1 MRKQFLS
8 ALAALLLGSQILLAI
23 PARPGRIVHTQ
34 PDGSKIVLILHGDEF
49 GHWTTDASGRL
60 LRQDAD
66 GFYRVDT
73 QNDLATVQRRAAE
86 NRMNAR
92 RVRAARGQEHVAIGQ
107 KHFLVVLVEFKDLSF
122 KVSKP
127 QEAFT
132 ALLNEPGYSLNGG
145 TGSARDFY
153 YENSHGI
160 FEPVFDVY
168 GPVKISQNYSY
179 YGRNSGE
186 NDVRPEDALIEG
198 CRGLDKEI
206 DFSRYDN
213 DGDGKVDMVFM
224 YYAGHNE
231 AEGGPSD
238 SIWPHQWDLSQAG
251 KAETLDGVTV
261 DKYACT
267 SELRGASGTTM
278 CGIAT
283 ACHEFGHAMGL
294 PDMYDTDYNTNGYA
308 GGLYSYS
315 TMCAG
320 SYNNDGCTPPYFN
333 FEERIF
339 LGWVSESDYRT
350 FDKAGTYTI
359 GPASENVAYRT
370 FTDMDGEYFV
380 YENRPKTGW
389 DSYIPAGGMLVYH
402 ADKSSRMVRISG
414 WGGWSVSAHD
424 LWYNWEQT
432 NCINENG
439 SHPCFYLIPASNQS
453 ALNTYHESGIPF
465 PRSNVT
471 SYTPVSWNG
480 VTGEIAFSDITF
492 SDGVLTLKADVPR
505 VDLDYPSIS
514 DAGSYAAGER
524 FSFVLDIPDDIA
536 VPASVAWFYD
546 DEPAGADSVTLTAGA
561 HTVEAHLT
569 YADGST
575 AVVSLE
581 IDVK

>member
-1 MRKQFLS
+1 
-8 ALAALLLGSQILLAI
+8 
-23 PARPGRIVHTQ
+23 
-34 PDGSKIVLILHGDEF
+34 
-49 GHWTTDASGRL
+49 
-60 LRQDAD
+60 
-66 GFYRVDT
+66 
-73 QNDLATVQRRAAE
+73 
-86 NRMNAR
+86 
-92 RVRAARGQEHVAIGQ
+92 
-107 KHFLVVLVEFKDLSF
+107 
-122 KVSKP
+122 
-127 QEAFT
+127 
-132 ALLNEPGYSLNGG
+132 
-145 TGSARDFY
+145 
-153 YENSHGI
+153 
-160 FEPVFDVY
+160 
-168 GPVKISQNYSY
+168 
-179 YGRNSGE
+179 
-186 NDVRPEDALIEG
+186 
-198 CRGLDKEI
+198 
-206 DFSRYDN
+206 
-213 DGDGKVDMVFM
+213 
-224 YYAGHNE
+224 
-231 AEGGPSD
+231 
-238 SIWPHQWDLSQAG
+238 
-251 KAETLDGVTV
+251 
-261 DKYACT
+261 
-267 SELRGASGTTM
+267 
-278 CGIAT
+278 
-283 ACHEFGHAMGL
+283 MGL
-294 PDMYDTDYNTNGYA
+294 PDMYDTDYDTNGYA

-315 TMCAG
+315 TMCGG

-350 FDKAGTYTI
+350 FDKAGTNTI
-359 GPASENVAYRT
+359 GPASENIAYRT

-380 YENRPKTGW
+380 YESRPKTGW

-402 ADKSSRMVRISG
+402 ADKSSRMVRIGS

-465 PRSNVT
+465 PCSNVT

-524 FSFVLDIPDDIA
+524 FSFVLDIPDDVA
-536 VPASVAWFYD
+536 VPASVAWYYD